1 MQSKNTPLK
10 KKYVRGKKK
19 IRGETFLILFGFR
32 YPRLGHDI
40 MPDITELEPKLLW
53 KHFNEIR
60 KIPRCSKHEEKIREY
75 ILAFGEKNDLSIK
88 TDNAGNIVITKQASS
103 GYHNK
108 SCAILQG
115 HMDMVCEKNSD
126 IDHDFSQDPIQIQI
140 KEDILTAK
148 GTTLG
153 ADNGI
158 GIAAGL
164 AILEDTTLK
173 HGPLEVLFTVDEE
186 TGLTGAF
193 ALKSDML
200 SGNFMLNLDS
210 EDFGVITVGCAGGGD
225 SQITLPV
232 SWEPPEKSMTGL
244 KIRVTGLRGG
254 HSGVDIHEQRGNAI
268 KILARI
274 LWITTKKFSIKVS
287 YMQGG
292 DKHNAIPRESMA
304 LISLPL
310 NKKDDVI
317 TFIRKQEKDIHSEIL
332 AIDPKFRVE
341 ITENTDIEN
350 VLTRDSHHHLLNLLH
365 GLPHGIQKMSYDIP
379 DLVETSTNLATVSLK
394 EDSADIGLS
403 SRSSI
408 SSALQNL
415 RDQIRAVATL
425 AGARVTEETPYP
437 GWKPNLDSP
446 LLKLSKTVFM
456 EMFSQ
461 EPKVEAIHAGLECG
475 IIGEKF
481 PGMDMISIGP
491 TIKYP
496 HSPEEQVHMKTVEK
510 FYHYVLRILEKIP

>member
-1 MQSKNTPLK
+1 
-10 KKYVRGKKK
+10 
-19 IRGETFLILFGFR
+19 
-32 YPRLGHDI
+32 
-40 MPDITELEPKLLW
+40 MPNITELEPKLLW

-75 ILAFGEKNDLSIK
+75 ILSFGKKYDLPIK
-88 TDNAGNIVITKQASS
+88 TDNAGNIVITKQASP

-108 SCAILQG
+108 PIVILQG
-115 HMDMVCEKNSD
+115 HMDMVCAKNSD
-126 IDHDFSQDPIQIQI
+126 IDHDFSRDPIQIQI
-140 KEDILTAK
+140 TGDTLTAQ

-164 AILEDTTLK
+164 AILEDTALK

-200 SGNFMLNLDS
+200 SGHFMLNLDS

-225 SQITLPV
+225 SQITLPI
-232 SWEPPEKSMTGL
+232 SQETLEKNMTGL

-274 LWITTKKFSIKVS
+274 LWITTTKFSIKIS
-287 YMQGG
+287 HIQGG

-304 LISLPL
+304 LISLPI

-317 TFIRKQEKDIHSEIL
+317 NFIREQEKNIHNEIF
-332 AIDPKFRVE
+332 AIDPKFKIE
-341 ITENTDIEN
+341 ITENTDMEKA
-350 VLTRDSHHHLLNLLH
+350 LTNDSHHHLLNLLH

-394 EDSADIGLS
+394 GDSANIGLS

-415 RDQIRAVATL
+415 RDQIHALATL
-425 AGARVTEETPYP
+425 AGASVTEETPYP
-437 GWKPNLDSP
+437 GWKPDLNSP
-446 LLKLSKTVFM
+446 LLKLSKTIFK
-456 EMFSQ
+456 EMFSKV
-461 EPKVEAIHAGLECG
+461 PKVEAIHAGLECG

-496 HSPEEQVHMKTVEK
+496 HSPEEQVHIKTVEK
-510 FYHYVLRILEKIP
+510 FYHYVLTILEKIS